1 MNKHSIGKILM
12 ALAVCVSLLAGNSVT
27 AYASTQEVQGTDTQ
41 TKDIKVTA
49 DIQSV
54 YSVSLPASI
63 ELSYGEATDSSGNKV
78 AGYWYNLKYG
88 VAGKISSFEEVFVNV
103 ECPCVLTNT
112 ETGDTIS
119 ISELDN
125 YEQLTTSG
133 CKNYWSST
141 EIGSC
146 EFDGTTLTNCEYSYC
161 CENGHAIGIK
171 EADITVYGS
180 YEGNL
185 TFQFG
190 IDKN

>member
-1 MNKHSIGKILM
+1 MHKNNIGKILM
-12 ALAVCVSLLAGNSVT
+12 ALAVCISLLAGNTT
-27 AYASTQEVQGTDTQ
+27 AYANTQEVQGTETQ

-63 ELSYGEATDSSGNKV
+63 ALSYGEAEDSSGNKV
-78 AGYWYNLKYG
+78 EGYWYKLKYG

-103 ECPCVLTNT
+103 ECPCTLTNT
-112 ETGDTIS
+112 ETSDTIR

-125 YEQLTTSG
+125 YEQLTESA
-133 CKNYWSST
+133 CKNTWSST
-141 EIGSC
+141 EIGDC
-146 EFDGTTLTNCEYSYC
+146 EFDGITLSRCDYSYC

-171 EADITVYGS
+171 ESDISVYGS

-185 TFQFG
+185 TFRFG
-190 IDKN
+190 INKN